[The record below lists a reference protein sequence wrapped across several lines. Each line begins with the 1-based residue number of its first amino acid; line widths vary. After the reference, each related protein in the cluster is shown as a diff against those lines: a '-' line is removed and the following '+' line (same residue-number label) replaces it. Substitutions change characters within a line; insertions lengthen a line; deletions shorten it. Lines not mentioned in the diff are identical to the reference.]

1 MFKRWQEFHSRSS
14 RSRVHVTTLPRC
26 TKIEALHFEGR
37 RVFWYHLDVLEVQG
51 PRDDATACVCRSMRS
66 RDARGPSKGKLI
78 RKTDESDN
86 GLRQATLK
94 EQKRNVTTSTTLAL
108 SELTCSKARTFVIF
122 IFLSFSHSFECKLNA
137 ALLVAYFQHTKIF
150 LELLWEGTLSL
161 PILGIKTTKISR
173 NHVFVFLI
181 IKVNLHEWAVWTSV
195 QTLHWAPSLHF
206 KHPSNQIF
214 FSLKKSHWWHWNCSS
229 PATNHRFRGKAV
241 FLWWIFAKKK
251 YPAIQSIPNFSF
263 QLCSPAPESILVWK
277 LKRYANLQM
286 LPLMFC
292 EGVARTEMAGDI

>member
-122 IFLSFSHSFECKLNA
+122 IL
-137 ALLVAYFQHTKIF
+137 
-150 LELLWEGTLSL
+150 
-161 PILGIKTTKISR
+161 
-173 NHVFVFLI
+173 FVF
-181 IKVNLHEWAVWTSV
+181 
-195 QTLHWAPSLHF
+195 
-206 KHPSNQIF
+206 
-214 FSLKKSHWWHWNCSS
+214 
-229 PATNHRFRGKAV
+229 
-241 FLWWIFAKKK
+241 
-251 YPAIQSIPNFSF
+251 FSF
-263 QLCSPAPESILVWK
+263 IWMQVECCSIGCLFSTHQDIFGIIMR
-277 LKRYANLQM
+277 RYPFFTYFGNQNN
-286 LPLMFC
+286 
-292 EGVARTEMAGDI
+292 

>member
-1 MFKRWQEFHSRSS
+1 M
-14 RSRVHVTTLPRC
+14 TTLPH
-26 TKIEALHFEGR
+26 AFAASL
-37 RVFWYHLDVLEVQG
+37 
-51 PRDDATACVCRSMRS
+51 RS

-206 KHPSNQIF
+206 KHPSNQNF
-214 FSLKKSHWWHWNCSS
+214 FSLKKVIVGIENVHRQPLIIGSEEKQSFIDGFLRKKIPCHTINPKLQLPIMPPRTRIHISLEIKKIREFTNASFTVLWRCS
-229 PATNHRFRGKAV
+229 AHRNGRRH
-241 FLWWIFAKKK
+241 L
-251 YPAIQSIPNFSF
+251 
-263 QLCSPAPESILVWK
+263 
-277 LKRYANLQM
+277 
-286 LPLMFC
+286 
-292 EGVARTEMAGDI
+292 AGDYF